1 MMASMHAELPSLAG
15 GGSGGADDIAG
26 TGIAGKAR
34 SWLLQRPYPEENR
47 RETGDIASNEDRK
60 APVPKKR
67 TSAAALVL
75 ARKRKRDEQRKK
87 LGAVSGKK
95 QRVAAHGSS
104 EHQAEDDGEDSYDVE
119 QQLTAFVE
127 YVRDN
132 ATDMDSLDINPS
144 QDFDV
149 LASFSVGGQGLTVRV
164 LTAGAADVI
173 YAPPTETIASACNLS
188 THCPSEVKNVVAAQ
202 TPPFPSVAQVIPEA
216 EKAVVAP
223 ATDDSDAS
231 LSVTR
236 DVPDDVQT
244 QWIQRRSV
252 KRDCSFVENK
262 HSSPD
267 GRLLLTASSSA
278 GRKPSSITVIE
289 LKDNCFD
296 SSDDVEE
303 GPTEQEP
310 SPSLSTSVP
319 ATVDTMAVVSSS
331 STSIFGIPS
340 RALGFQPRLVKKRRK
355 VEQLK
360 LDGFF
365 QSKQPWT

>member
-1 MMASMHAELPSLAG
+1 MMASMHAELPRPSSLAG

-47 RETGDIASNEDRK
+47 RETGDIASNEDKK

-95 QRVAAHGSS
+95 QCMTAHGSS

-149 LASFSVGGQGLTVRV
+149 MPVGELDGR
-164 LTAGAADVI
+164 
-173 YAPPTETIASACNLS
+173 YAVVCTIA
-188 THCPSEVKNVVAAQ
+188 
-202 TPPFPSVAQVIPEA
+202 
-216 EKAVVAP
+216 
-223 ATDDSDAS
+223 AS
-231 LSVTR
+231 LKTVYFEMA
-236 DVPDDVQT
+236 
-244 QWIQRRSV
+244 RRSV

-262 HSSPD
+262 YNSPD
-267 GRLLLTASSSA
+267 GRLLLTASSTV

-303 GPTEQEP
+303 GPTGQEP
-310 SPSLSTSVP
+310 PLALSTSVP
-319 ATVDTMAVVSSS
+319 TTVDTMAVVSSS
-331 STSIFGIPS
+331 STSIFGVPS

-355 VEQLK
+355 VDQLT

-365 QSKQPWT
+365 QAKPWT